1 MPDNDLKNVKF
12 DLGGTFSPT
21 GCVTAFFD
29 SESDVRHVASL
40 VIASGS
46 VEIDVSVFDP
56 PHVAKWAAE
65 SLDEAGVFSSLG
77 YGIKILDTY
86 KELADAGKW
95 FIIVRAP
102 SQVDTERVMQSM
114 RGVPFMAAHKFH
126 TLTIEDLS

>member
-95 FIIVRAP
+95 FMIVRAP
-102 SQVDTERVMQSM
+102 SKDDTSRVMQSI
-114 RGVPFMAAHKFH
+114 RSVPFMAAHKFH